1 MGKPGSVGAGDESF
15 AFKYILSAL
24 SATVAE
30 TVTFPLDITKTRLQT
45 QGEVAAQLTEA
56 SGFKKRAYRGMFKTA
71 VGIAQEEGIANL
83 WLGITPAVL
92 RHVVYTGC
100 RMGFYEY
107 LRDNVLKK
115 DPDGYFPLWKSIIG
129 GLSAGAAAQF
139 VASPADLVKV
149 QMQTEGRRALEG
161 KPRRVKNT
169 LHAFKKISAER
180 GFLGLWRGW
189 LPNVQRAAIVNLGDL
204 TTYDSAKHFILR
216 NTSLHDNYVTHAL
229 SSLCSGLVA
238 ASLGTPADVIKTRI
252 MNNPDLYKGVIDCF
266 NKSVKHEGVFS
277 LYKGFIPTWSRMA
290 PWSMT
295 FWLVYEQIRRL
306 CGTSS
311 F

>member
-1 MGKPGSVGAGDESF
+1 MGRPGGTSAGDESF
-15 AFKYILSAL
+15 AFKYVLSAIA
-24 SATVAE
+24 ATCAE

-45 QGEVAAQLTEA
+45 QGEIAAHLAEK
-56 SGFKKRAYRGMFKTA
+56 GRVKKLPYRGMVRTA
-71 VGIAQEEGIANL
+71 FGIVQEEGLANL

-100 RMGFYEY
+100 RMAFYEY

-115 DPDGYFPLWKSIIG
+115 DADGYFPLWKSIVG

-139 VASPADLVKV
+139 IASPTDLVKV
-149 QMQTEGRRALEG
+149 QMQTEGRRAFEG
-161 KPRRVKNT
+161 KPKRIKNT
-169 LHAFKKISAER
+169 LHAFLKIRAEY
-180 GFLGLWRGW
+180 GFVGLWRGW

-229 SSLCSGLVA
+229 SSVCSGLVA

-252 MNNPDLYKGVIDCF
+252 MNNPDLYKGTIDCF
-266 NKSVKHEGVFS
+266 QKSVKHEGFFS

-290 PWSMT
+290 PWSLT

>member
-1 MGKPGSVGAGDESF
+1 MGRPGSVSSGDESF
-15 AFKYILSAL
+15 VFKYCLSAAA
-24 SATVAE
+24 ATVAE

-45 QGEVAAQLTEA
+45 QGEVAAQLAEK
-56 SGFKKRAYRGMFKTA
+56 SGKKPPPYRGMIRTA
-71 VGIAQEEGIANL
+71 IGIVREEGISRL
-83 WLGITPAVL
+83 WLGVTPAIL
-92 RHVVYTGC
+92 RHVVYSGC

-107 LRDNVLKK
+107 LRDHVLKK
-115 DPDGYFPLWKSIIG
+115 DADGYFPLWKSVIG

-139 VASPADLVKV
+139 IASPTDLVKV

-161 KPRRVKNT
+161 MPRRVKGT
-169 LHAFKKISAER
+169 LHAFKKISAEN
-180 GFLGLWRGW
+180 GILGLWKGW

-216 NTSLHDNYVTHAL
+216 NTSLQDNYVTH
-229 SSLCSGLVA
+229 SLASICSGLVA

-252 MNNPDLYKGVIDCF
+252 MNNPDLYKGTLDCF
-266 NKSVKHEGVFS
+266 NKSVKHEGFFS

-290 PWSMT
+290 PWSLT

-306 CGTSS
+306 FGTSS

>member
-1 MGKPGSVGAGDESF
+1 MCSLAWPALVNIFVGFHEDHLFNCDQKP
-15 AFKYILSAL
+15 
-24 SATVAE
+24 
-30 TVTFPLDITKTRLQT
+30 VTFPLDITKTRLQT
-45 QGEVAAQLTEA
+45 QGEIAAHLAEA
-56 SGFKKRAYRGMFKTA
+56 SGKKPPPYRGMIRTA
-71 VGIAQEEGIANL
+71 IGIVQEEGISRL

-92 RHVVYTGC
+92 RHVVYSGC

-107 LRDNVLKK
+107 LRDHVLKK
-115 DPDGYFPLWKSIIG
+115 DEDGYFPLWKSIVG

-139 VASPADLVKV
+139 IASPTDLVKV
-149 QMQTEGRRALEG
+149 QMQTEGRRLLEG

-169 LHAFKKISAER
+169 LHAFRKISAR
-180 GFLGLWRGW
+180 YGVLGLWKGW

-229 SSLCSGLVA
+229 ASICSGLVA

-252 MNNPDLYKGVIDCF
+252 MNNPSLYKGTIDCF
-266 NKSVKHEGVFS
+266 NKSVKHEGFFS

-290 PWSMT
+290 PWSLT